1 MCAHR
6 EVLNAP
12 LLPRSCAKCCF
23 GCIPAIDRSLAG
35 GGEMAA
41 GRDCA
46 SFNEFILLYPAQTA
60 CGYTISPSKENLSLP
75 CLGPHGQPP
84 VFLTLHATAL
94 NLLLRA
100 LLLLWLQVLY
110 LRAVNFAL
118 FLNDPHVAFPKSGFN
133 YLISA
138 SYWLSPMKWRPC
150 CLLCSW
156 STKGHYLS
164 LVLSPGRVYKEMKIV
179 LFQGCVTVR
188 GFKCSFAK
196 GIPIIN
202 I

>member
-1 MCAHR
+1 MHPCFWGL
-6 EVLNAP
+6 VLNVVLDVFLP
-12 LLPRSCAKCCF
+12 LIGVWLEGERWQLGETALPLMNSSSSILPKR
-23 GCIPAIDRSLAG
+23 PVDTPSL
-35 GGEMAA
+35 
-41 GRDCA
+41 
-46 SFNEFILLYPAQTA
+46 PVKKT
-60 CGYTISPSKENLSLP
+60 SLP

-110 LRAVNFAL
+110 LRTVNFAL

-133 YLISA
+133 YLILA

-164 LVLSPGRVYKEMKIV
+164 LVLSPGRVYNEMKIV

-188 GFKCSFAK
+188 GFNCSFAK